1 MARYGAETRL
11 SPAQVYARA
20 REAFGPEGRLGLE
33 RTERSPM
40 REVYAGGGGYVI
52 VRAWRA
58 GPTQV
63 ELEVWQFDPE
73 AEQFVRSLPGPGN
86 WLQRHWG
93 SWRRERGE
101 RGRRD
106 GSPL

>member
-1 MARYGAETRL
+1 MARFGAETGL

-20 REAFGPEGRLGLE
+20 REAFGPQGRLGLE
-33 RTERSPM
+33 LTERSPM

-58 GPTQV
+58 GPTHV

-73 AEQFVRSLPGPGN
+73 AEQFLRSLPGPVGN

-93 SWRRERGE
+93 FWRRDRG
-101 RGRRD
+101 
-106 GSPL
+106 